1 VDEIR
6 PLFARRLSPRQLLA
20 LDALGAGVFAAVFL
34 PVSDGGS
41 SSPMGVA
48 VVLGLS
54 LPVAVRRIWP
64 GPVFLL
70 LAVLAVVASVDGIM
84 AFASLPAAC
93 ALYVVASHGRVGR
106 GVPTTSVA
114 VAALLAVL
122 VLMCVGPGQ
131 PWVSDLI
138 FAVGALGGAWTVGR
152 AVAERRVAAARDAE
166 LLAERVIAEERLRIA
181 RDLHD
186 VVAHS
191 MGLIA
196 VTAGVA
202 NHVLPTRPDEA
213 HAALR
218 MIEAESRNAMTE
230 MRQLLGVLRTGPP
243 DRAPAQGLAALPD
256 LVERTRLAGVTV
268 QLDVAGTGGVPDG
281 VGMSA
286 YRIVQ
291 EALANVVKHAAPT
304 HCVVRVEADGRVVWV
319 EAVDDGSLRRTSP
332 ARAAGHGLLGMRER
346 VLAYGGSFEAGP
358 RPDASGFRVA
368 ATLPY
373 AEAT

>member
-6 PLFARRLSPRQLLA
+6 PLFARRLSPRQLVVLDGLA
-20 LDALGAGVFAAVFL
+20 AVVFAAVFL

-41 SSPMGVA
+41 PSAVGAA

-54 LPVAVRRIWP
+54 LPIAARRIWP
-64 GPVFLL
+64 AAVFWL
-70 LAVLAVVASVDGIM
+70 LAVFAVVASVGGIM

-93 ALYVVASHGRVGR
+93 ALYVVASDGRVGHR
-106 GVPTTSVA
+106 VPTTSVA

-122 VLMCVGPGQ
+122 VLMAVGSGQ
-131 PWVSDLI
+131 PWVGDLI
-138 FAVGALGGAWTVGR
+138 FAVGALGGAWSVGR

-186 VVAHS
+186 AVAHS

-202 NHVLPTRPDEA
+202 NHVLPTRPEEA

-218 MIEAESRNAMTE
+218 MIEEESRNAMTE

-268 QLDVAGTGGVPDG
+268 HLDVAGTGGVPDS
-281 VGMSA
+281 VGLSA

-304 HCVVRVEADGRVVWV
+304 HCLVRVEADGREVRV
-319 EAVDDGSLRRTSP
+319 EAVDDGPPRRTSP
-332 ARAAGHGLLGMRER
+332 ERAAGHGLLGMRER

-358 RPDASGFRVA
+358 RPDAAGFRVA

-373 AEAT
+373 TEAT